1 MSDHIYLN
9 DLSRTYTCHQVRV
22 QGQNTNSPGFVY
34 TMEESVVLHF
44 FPYFLRKTSVLWKK
58 TIFSTVDRLFMPS
71 SLYL

>member
-34 TMEESVVLHF
+34 TMEECCFAFFSVF
-44 FPYFLRKTSVLWKK
+44 FKK
-58 TIFSTVDRLFMPS
+58 DKCIMEENNILNC
-71 SLYL
+71 